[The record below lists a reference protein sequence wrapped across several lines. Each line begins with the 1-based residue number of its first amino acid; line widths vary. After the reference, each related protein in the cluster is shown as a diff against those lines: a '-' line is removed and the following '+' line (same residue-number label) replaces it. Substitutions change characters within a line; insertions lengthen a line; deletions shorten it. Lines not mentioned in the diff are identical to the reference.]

1 MQRSSLGFYFH
12 FDFGMK
18 FIVEIQFLA
27 KNVPSHSLTIALSD
41 FFPQIFRIFILNR
54 HEHAIL
60 TQMVDI
66 KETSILSTGFNE
78 KIDTVPEVDE
88 NSFIDDDMENL
99 AYSDSESASIAMP
112 EEEFCDALDQLET
125 IDTNPAVKE
134 HGKTR
139 HPKIFH

>member
-1 MQRSSLGFYFH
+1 
-12 FDFGMK
+12 
-18 FIVEIQFLA
+18 
-27 KNVPSHSLTIALSD
+27 
-41 FFPQIFRIFILNR
+41 
-54 HEHAIL
+54 
-60 TQMVDI
+60 MVDI

-139 HPKIFH
+139 HTKLFH

>member
-1 MQRSSLGFYFH
+1 
-12 FDFGMK
+12 MK

-139 HPKIFH
+139 HTKLFH